1 MRKPQ
6 SVGLNLAARCN
17 ATCSHCCVA
26 SSPRAEARLSVEQVD
41 RIVDDLIAHPD
52 VREVGITGGEPLLQ
66 AKRVLSLIKRVSAAG
81 MKTNL
86 TTNGFWAITPERAAR
101 MIGDLESAG
110 LSHLTISY
118 DNFHAP
124 YVKPERIR
132 NALDA
137 ASNSRIPT
145 ILNMCVS
152 RSHDSLDILKELGD
166 SALCVKVT
174 RFPVQQCGTG
184 LSIPDKDLIV
194 KPLDKL
200 KLRCPG
206 FELIYHHDGKVYPCC
221 SPPIFD
227 TDMTLGDAGM
237 LPHEEFIRKGEKNA
251 LLAVIRTRGI
261 KWLLDRVREASPLAP
276 VARMTEAVSVCDVCT
291 TIMKDK
297 DVLNKLRPTILE
309 EARKAHVRP

>member
-1 MRKPQ
+1 M
-6 SVGLNLAARCN
+6 
-17 ATCSHCCVA
+17 
-26 SSPRAEARLSVEQVD
+26 
-41 RIVDDLIAHPD
+41 
-52 VREVGITGGEPLLQ
+52 
-66 AKRVLSLIKRVSAAG
+66 IKRVSAAG

-152 RSHDSLDILKELGD
+152 RSHDSLDLLKELGD
-166 SALCVKVT
+166 STLCVKVT
-174 RFPVQQCGTG
+174 RFPVQQCGAG
-184 LSIPDKDLIV
+184 LSIPNEDLIV

-227 TDMTLGDAGM
+227 TDMTLGDAGA
-237 LPHEEFIRKGEKNA
+237 LTHEEFIKRGERNA
-251 LLAVIRTRGI
+251 LLAVIRSRGI

-276 VARMTEAVSVCDVCT
+276 AARMTEAVSVCDVCT

>member
-152 RSHDSLDILKELGD
+152 RSHDSLDLLKELGD

-174 RFPVQQCGTG
+174 RFPVQQCGAG
-184 LSIPDKDLIV
+184 LSIPNEDLIV

-227 TDMTLGDAGM
+227 TDMTLGDAGA
-237 LPHEEFIRKGEKNA
+237 LTHEEFIKRGERNA
-251 LLAVIRTRGI
+251 LLAVIRSRGI
-261 KWLLDRVREASPLAP
+261 SGF
-276 VARMTEAVSVCDVCT
+276 
-291 TIMKDK
+291 
-297 DVLNKLRPTILE
+297 
-309 EARKAHVRP
+309 

>member
-6 SVGLNLAARCN
+6 SVGLNIAARCN

-26 SSPRAEARLSVEQVD
+26 GSPRAEAHLSAEQVD
-41 RIVDDLIAHPD
+41 NIVDDLIAHPD
-52 VREVGITGGEPLLQ
+52 VCEVGITGGEPLLQ
-66 AKRVLSLIKRVSAAG
+66 ARRVLSLIKRISAAG

-101 MIGDLESAG
+101 MTADLESAG

-118 DNFHAP
+118 DDFHAP
-124 YVKPERIR
+124 FIKPERIR

-137 ASNSRIPT
+137 ASNCSIPT

-152 RSHDSLDILKELGD
+152 RTHDSLDLLKELGD

-184 LSIPDKDLIV
+184 LSIPDEDLIV

-227 TDMTLGDAGM
+227 TDMTLGDAGT
-237 LPHEEFIRKGEKNA
+237 LSHEEFIRKGEKNA
-251 LLAVIRTRGI
+251 LLAIIRTRGI
-261 KWLLDRVREASPLAP
+261 KWLLDRVRETSPFSPA
-276 VARMTEAVSVCDVCT
+276 ARMTEAVSVCDVCT
-291 TIMKDK
+291 IIMKDRK
-297 DVLNKLRPTILE
+297 ALTKLRPEILE
-309 EARKAHVRP
+309 EARKTHVLP

>member
-41 RIVDDLIAHPD
+41 GIVDDLIAHPD

-137 ASNSRIPT
+137 ASNSRIST

-152 RSHDSLDILKELGD
+152 RSHDSLDLLKELGD

-184 LSIPDKDLIV
+184 LSIPDEDLIV

-261 KWLLDRVREASPLAP
+261 KWLLDRVREVSPLAP
-276 VARMTEAVSVCDVCT
+276 AARMTEAVSVCDVCT

>member
-184 LSIPDKDLIV
+184 LSIPDEDLIV

-276 VARMTEAVSVCDVCT
+276 AARMTEAVSVCDVCT

>member
-1 MRKPQ
+1 
-6 SVGLNLAARCN
+6 
-17 ATCSHCCVA
+17 
-26 SSPRAEARLSVEQVD
+26 
-41 RIVDDLIAHPD
+41 
-52 VREVGITGGEPLLQ
+52 
-66 AKRVLSLIKRVSAAG
+66 

-152 RSHDSLDILKELGD
+152 RSHDSLDLLKELGD

-184 LSIPDKDLIV
+184 LSIPDEDLIV
-194 KPLDKL
+194 KPSDKL

-276 VARMTEAVSVCDVCT
+276 AARMTEAVSVCDVCT